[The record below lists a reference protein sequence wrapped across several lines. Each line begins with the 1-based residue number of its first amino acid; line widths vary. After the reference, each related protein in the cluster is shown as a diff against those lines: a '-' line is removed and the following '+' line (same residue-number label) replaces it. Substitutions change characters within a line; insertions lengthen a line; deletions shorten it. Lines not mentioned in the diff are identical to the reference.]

1 MYNFN
6 EKDSKDSYDDSYK
19 HYNFNSTFSYIYIYI
34 YHKSISSPVVSLENQ
49 EKVLYSISCSSE
61 LFKV

>member
-1 MYNFN
+1 MMYNFN
-6 EKDSKDSYDDSYK
+6 EKDSKDSYK
-19 HYNFNSTFSYIYIYI
+19 HYNFNSTFSYI